1 MSEGSK
7 NRKSYR
13 TSALLFMISGIV
25 FIILCIIPGR
35 ITVFLPIGIA
45 LLIIGM
51 GIWQNSRKIKEN
63 EQGNSSDT
71 EEQPEDKTKNSK
83 LASMMFIFY
92 GLTYW
97 LAGIISA
104 VVNKAFSTGNLAA
117 FLIIGIALIV
127 VGLRMR
133 QRQKNQ
139 TDN

>member
-1 MSEGSK
+1 M
-7 NRKSYR
+7 
-13 TSALLFMISGIV
+13 
-25 FIILCIIPGR
+25 
-35 ITVFLPIGIA
+35 
-45 LLIIGM
+45 
-51 GIWQNSRKIKEN
+51 
-63 EQGNSSDT
+63 
-71 EEQPEDKTKNSK
+71 PEDKTKKSK
-83 LASMMFIFY
+83 LASMMFIFS

-97 LAGIISA
+97 LVGIISA